1 MSKQSDGGLQ
11 ADDWFQLI
19 REEFPST
26 QFYEWNEFAKE
37 RNKIWIDTLLLDI
50 V

>member
-26 QFYEWNEFAKE
+26 QFF
-37 RNKIWIDTLLLDI
+37 I
-50 V
+50 